1 MSNLSE
7 ADVEQAAL
15 ERIAAHRQRT
25 VYSLLR
31 ARSEPIAVQY
41 ATVNAFGRQNDDG
54 LA

>member
-1 MSNLSE
+1 MTAITE
-7 ADVEQAAL
+7 ADLKQTAL
-15 ERIAAHRQRT
+15 ERIAARGQRT

-41 ATVNAFGRQNDDG
+41 ATVDAFGRQIDDG